1 MIRFEGR
8 SFRARLRCFVM
19 STVRATEACG
29 PQSSSDPESQATTDG
44 LVDLDETTPL
54 LGTNCAQLSRSER
67 WYSAVCTFFDEN
79 AGLLLV
85 AASQFFFSAMT
96 TCVKWLNSLNEPVPM
111 LEVRAPSLSFLSN
124 Q

>member
-1 MIRFEGR
+1 
-8 SFRARLRCFVM
+8 M

-29 PQSSSDPESQATTDG
+29 PQSSSAPESQATRGG

-54 LGTNCAQLSRSER
+54 LGTNRAQLSRSER
-67 WYSAVCTFFDEN
+67 WYAAVSTFLDEN

-85 AASQFFFSAMT
+85 AASQFFFSAMN
-96 TCVKWLNSLNEPVPM
+96 TCVKWLNSLDEPVPM
-111 LEVRAPSLSFLSN
+111 LEVRVPSWSFLSY

>member
-1 MIRFEGR
+1 
-8 SFRARLRCFVM
+8 M

-29 PQSSSDPESQATTDG
+29 PQSSSDPESQATRGG

-54 LGTNCAQLSRSER
+54 LGTNRAQLSRSER
-67 WYSAVCTFFDEN
+67 RYSAVSTFFDEN